1 MIGLESTLKNHPKK
15 KKKALPQ
22 WKGVKD
28 QKAYQKKG

>member
-1 MIGLESTLKNHPKK
+1 MIGLESALKNHPKK
-15 KKKALPQ
+15 EEALPQ